1 MSHDLEAAFAATEV
15 VTHLLLTPGDCFV
28 SPPAAGHLSG
38 CTVHEG
44 RFEWPHSDGLI
55 ELVDS
60 SGASPLKYNIAL
72 EFKRPNEGRHG
83 VLTAI
88 GQSHAYLRKGYA
100 GAVIVIPELYAG
112 FSNPGPYV
120 KEVLDLTSKS
130 ESIGVFTY
138 TKPNMSVVSPF
149 TGALTLH
156 RRFNIDAVALISTD
170 TPSTRTATQ
179 WAHVREGSTDPDAFF
194 KYLQCLKL
202 LGGEGIEPFV
212 PNILTGLRDAVERLR
227 PGADPENY
235 LSHCSNDTLPDRA
248 WRRFWFKY
256 VLHSTAI
263 PGWQK
268 DPAGR
273 YLPNAVPLLI
283 QKSDGSGQK
292 MFFAGRSDSI
302 KAKLCTELNSATVAL
317 DTALEKLA
325 KNYFERA
332 HSYREDIDSGCEHFG
347 FIDRE
352 GRLTDSGYRF
362 VDACERFGN
371 PNEGVPRRMFL
382 SALLNDGSLGA
393 FLHYVHR
400 LSEARFQD
408 DPLSFSD
415 SPVGGTKVPS
425 FNNNNYLIWL
435 ESEME
440 SKLRVI
446 RKVSRRGG
454 VARKPFQAELAIL
467 RNLGIVSRSFRIGV
481 GMVIN
486 WPVLQE
492 AMLFQETSLTAHY
505 H

>member
-15 VTHLLLTPGDCFV
+15 VTHLLSTPEDCFV
-28 SPPAAGHLSG
+28 SPPTETYLSG
-38 CTVHEG
+38 CTVREG

-60 SGASPLKYNIAL
+60 SGSSSSKYNIAL

-100 GAVIVIPELYAG
+100 GAVIVIPELYPG

-120 KEVLDLTSKS
+120 KEVIDLTSKS

-149 TGALTLH
+149 AGTLTLH
-156 RRFNIDAVALISTD
+156 RRFKIDVAPPISTD

-202 LGGEGIEPFV
+202 LGGEGIEPFA
-212 PNILTGLRDAVERLR
+212 PNIPAGLRDAVERLR
-227 PGADPENY
+227 PGADPEKY
-235 LSHCSNDTLPDRA
+235 LSNCQNDTLPDRA

-256 VLHSTAI
+256 VLYSAAI
-263 PGWQK
+263 PGWEVT
-268 DPAGR
+268 GGC

-292 MFFAGRSDSI
+292 MFFVGRSDSI
-302 KAKLCTELNSATVAL
+302 KVKLCTELNRATVTL
-317 DTALEKLA
+317 DTAFEKLA
-325 KNYFERA
+325 KNYHKRA

-352 GRLTDSGYRF
+352 GRLTDSGYKF

-371 PNEGVPRRMFL
+371 PNEGLPRAIFL
-382 SALLNDGSLGA
+382 NALLNEGSLGA

-400 LSEARFQD
+400 LSEALFQH
-408 DPLSFSD
+408 DPLAFSD
-415 SPVGGTKVPS
+415 PPVGRTKVPS
-425 FNNNNYLIWL
+425 FNNKDYLIWL

-440 SKLRVI
+440 SNLRVI
-446 RKVSRRGG
+446 RKVSTRGG

-492 AMLFQETSLTAHY
+492 AMLFQESSLPAY
-505 H
+505 HH